1 MEETKTMGAGKRTGY
16 FFLALAPAAASL
28 LLQLGVGMMV
38 MIGGAV
44 VRLVQYRML
53 NPGASQAAAMQVY
66 MDAVYEFAGAGVF
79 AYHVLAL
86 PVFGLWYYFGCGR
99 PRIADTARK
108 LRALDLVI
116 ALLGGV
122 CMCLFSNAVV
132 GMEQYLLPR
141 AMETYMEMM
150 ETADIGNGLLV
161 TFAAVVLAPV
171 GEEILCRGL
180 ALYYARKA
188 LPRYWMANILQA
200 LLFAAI
206 HGNLIQGTY
215 AFAIGLMLGWLAK
228 RCGSLLPCMLL
239 HFTVN
244 FSSTVW
250 VDKVFFW
257 FPDTL
262 PAWLLLGVVTLAA
275 ALGLVAW
282 GRGADKKRENIT
294 KTL

>member
-28 LLQLGVGMMV
+28 LLQLGVGMVV

-66 MDAVYEFAGAGVF
+66 MDAVYEFTGAGVF
-79 AYHVLAL
+79 AYH
-86 PVFGLWYYFGCGR
+86 
-99 PRIADTARK
+99 
-108 LRALDLVI
+108 VI

-188 LPRYWMANILQA
+188 LPRFWMANILQA